1 MNTVMFQENE
11 IISALASERCEFQEK
26 LGQGEF
32 GIVVRAVDN
41 VTQRCF
47 AVKMMPVLV
56 GDSENKPPRCQACQR
71 KYHERELELLKKV
84 SHRNL
89 VEYIHDWRVK
99 IANKE
104 IICIQM
110 ELCWLDL
117 CNYISMRG
125 PSIAKDK
132 SRIFPQILN
141 GLGAIHSLGWIH
153 RDIHL
158 NNILLANP
166 SPSKVQDIVVKI
178 ADFGLARPIN
188 DVGPSLNATK
198 VSILGK
204 LSSRNVE
211 HELFGAPELSTE
223 DYDYKV
229 DLYSAGVV
237 LYILCCY
244 LRHRQHREWQVEIEQ
259 FRAGSLNITHL
270 CHGDETLVQL
280 LRDLLSKKPSVRPSA
295 QAAVERYSRT
305 ADFRNMYTTPLKSSA
320 TFLAKGDISALRAE

>member
-1 MNTVMFQENE
+1 MFQENE
-11 IISALASERCEFQEK
+11 IISALACEQCEFQEK

-32 GIVVRAVDN
+32 GIVVRAVHN
-41 VTQRCF
+41 VTQTCF

-56 GDSENKPPRCQACQR
+56 GDSEKKPAPRCRACAR

-84 SHRNL
+84 SHRNK

-99 IANKE
+99 VGNKE

-117 CNYISMRG
+117 CNYISIRG

-132 SRIFPQILN
+132 SHIFPQILN
-141 GLGAIHSLGWIH
+141 GLDAIHSVGWIH

-166 SPSKVQDIVVKI
+166 LPGKVEDIVVKI
-178 ADFGLARPIN
+178 ADFGLARPIEE
-188 DVGPSLNATK
+188 VGSSSNATK
-198 VSILGK
+198 VSTLGK

-211 HELFGAPELSTE
+211 QELFGAPELSTE
-223 DYDYKV
+223 HYDYKV
-229 DLYSAGVV
+229 DMYSTGVV

-244 LRHRQHREWQVEIEQ
+244 LRNRKHQEWKVEIEQ

-280 LRDLLSKKPSVRPSA
+280 LRDLLNKNPSVRPSA
-295 QAAVERYSRT
+295 AAAVERFSRT
-305 ADFRNMYTTPLKSSA
+305 DDFHNTAPLKSTVA
-320 TFLAKGDISALRAE
+320 FLAKSDTSVLRAE

>member
-1 MNTVMFQENE
+1 M
-11 IISALASERCEFQEK
+11 
-26 LGQGEF
+26 
-32 GIVVRAVDN
+32 
-41 VTQRCF
+41 
-47 AVKMMPVLV
+47 
-56 GDSENKPPRCQACQR
+56 
-71 KYHERELELLKKV
+71 
-84 SHRNL
+84 
-89 VEYIHDWRVK
+89 
-99 IANKE
+99 
-104 IICIQM
+104 
-110 ELCWLDL
+110 
-117 CNYISMRG
+117 
-125 PSIAKDK
+125 
-132 SRIFPQILN
+132 
-141 GLGAIHSLGWIH
+141 
-153 RDIHL
+153 
-158 NNILLANP
+158 
-166 SPSKVQDIVVKI
+166 QDIVVKI
-178 ADFGLARPIN
+178 ADFGVARPIN
-188 DVGPSLNATK
+188 DVGPSLNVTK

-305 ADFRNMYTTPLKSSA
+305 ADFRNMYTTPLKSSVA
-320 TFLAKGDISALRAE
+320 FLAKGDISALRAEWFRAHGIKEAAGKTMFYRQNLFCQQRERKKKLGLPGNFGVGVGVT